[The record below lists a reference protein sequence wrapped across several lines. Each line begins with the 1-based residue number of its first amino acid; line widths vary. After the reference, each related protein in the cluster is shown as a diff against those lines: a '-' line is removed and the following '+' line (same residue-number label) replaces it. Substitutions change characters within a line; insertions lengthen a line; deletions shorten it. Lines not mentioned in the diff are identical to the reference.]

1 MFVHKYDKRNAA
13 SIGNKAER
21 LFVAI
26 AGSRGYKVRP
36 SNLNQNKINKVD
48 FFLEKNS
55 VIKGVDV
62 KGQKKIC
69 AYDKDYSDEWTW
81 VEFKNGDGFDG
92 WLYGDSDYIAFE
104 KKDYFIVVC
113 RLSLVELCERM
124 VDKSKDYASHC
135 HQAKYRIYQRR
146 DSEELSL
153 IKTSDLHN
161 LKRKKVWK
169 KTY

>member
-13 SIGNKAER
+13 SIDNKAER

-62 KGQKKIC
+62 KGQKKYVHMI
-69 AYDKDYSDEWTW
+69 KIIQM
-81 VEFKNGDGFDG
+81 NGLGLNSKMETDLMDGFMA
-92 WLYGDSDYIAFE
+92 IQ
-104 KKDYFIVVC
+104 I
-113 RLSLVELCERM
+113 
-124 VDKSKDYASHC
+124 
-135 HQAKYRIYQRR
+135 
-146 DSEELSL
+146 
-153 IKTSDLHN
+153 T
-161 LKRKKVWK
+161 
-169 KTY
+169 